1 MEASP
6 PAEVGG
12 PGKRRCVEIFGI
24 HELILK
30 PKSKSGYKDVYPLQR
45 KKRPWQAKVW
55 DAARQSHVSLGSF
68 ATPREAAVAVAT
80 ARMTGLEN
88 LPSPVK
94 DRAPRGSGGE
104 LSASA
109 LL

>member
-6 PAEVGG
+6 PAEVDG

-55 DAARQSHVSLGSF
+55 EMPRDSPTSAWARL
-68 ATPREAAVAVAT
+68 PRRAKQLWLVAT
-80 ARMTGLEN
+80 AHMTLDG
-88 LPSPVK
+88 P
-94 DRAPRGSGGE
+94 
-104 LSASA
+104 
-109 LL
+109 